1 MERSERTSPSG
12 AFGRLRGMAEAPRS
26 VERCDMCGR
35 ELANEHDHLM
45 EPAERRLSCVCR
57 ACAVLF
63 SGETGAR
70 YRRVPHR
77 VRQLSDFRLTDGQW
91 DALRLPINLAFFL
104 RSTPLERVVAAYPSP
119 AGATESTLSLET
131 WEELE
136 RENPVLRE
144 MEPDVEALLVNRVGH
159 ARGAAEPE
167 YYLVPIDQCYKLVGL
182 IRTKWSGLSGGSEVW
197 GAIAQFMHELQQLS
211 PPQRGGTRA

>member
-1 MERSERTSPSG
+1 MERSLGAAPSG
-12 AFGRLRGMAEAPRS
+12 AFGRLRGMAEPPRA

-70 YRRVPHR
+70 YRRVPRR
-77 VRQLSDFRLTDGQW
+77 VRQLADFRLTDGQW

-119 AGATESTLSLET
+119 AGATESTLSLEA

-136 RENPVLRE
+136 RENPILSD
-144 MEPDVEALLVNRVGH
+144 MEPDVEALLVNRVGR

-197 GAIAQFMHELQQLS
+197 GAIAQFMHDLQRLS
-211 PPQRGGTRA
+211 PSRSGAHRA